1 MARFKILRWTV
12 LGTVLL
18 GLTACKKN
26 DDPTPGPN
34 DTKRRTV
41 LTYMVADNN
50 LYSFAERDINEME
63 AGWSARFDG
72 RLVVFLYPVAETS
85 GYAPRRTDY
94 DEDPRL
100 LLIERDERTDVISSR
115 VLKRYD
121 RTMDPTDP
129 ATMRRVIDEVMQLAP
144 AESYGLVLW
153 SHGSGWLTQGLSRPL
168 RGVASPLLSVADE
181 PGAALPS
188 ETTAPEDGVTAYS
201 FGASDSH
208 GGEMEVDELARALP
222 TETTF
227 DFILFDACHMAGIEV
242 AWELRERTEYL
253 IASAAET
260 LANGFPYE
268 AILGPMFEA
277 TADVKA
283 IAREFYDY
291 YNSQSGSFQSATV
304 GVIRCNRLPEVAAA
318 MRSLCESGLPAGGSP
333 MRDSSTDVRRW
344 ISTTRFT
351 TCRTSFD
358 GRGGRSIRPVS
369 HASTRPWTRRS
380 STRRRLRGF
389 SKTKGGD
396 PHTHALRG
404 FVLPAESV
412 ATADAGGLPESLRV
426 EHGLRNGL
434 FVTVGRGAGP
444 A

>member
-63 AGWSARFDG
+63 AGWSTRFDG
-72 RLVVFLYPVAETS
+72 RLVVFLYPVAKTS

-100 LLIERDERTDVISSR
+100 LLIERDDRTDVISSR

-242 AWELRERTEYL
+242 AWELRERTEYV

-277 TADVKA
+277 TADVKM

-291 YNSQSGSFQSATV
+291 YNGQSGSFQSATV

-318 MRSLCESGLPAGGSP
+318 MRSLCESGLPAGGISYAGQQYG
-333 MRDSSTDVRRW
+333 RKALDFDNTFYDLSDFVRRTW
-344 ISTTRFT
+344 GTVNTAGVARFDT
-351 TCRTSFD
+351 AMDKAIIYQAAT
-358 GRGGRSIRPVS
+358 
-369 HASTRPWTRRS
+369 PW
-380 STRRRLRGF
+380 
-389 SKTKGGD
+389 
-396 PHTHALRG
+396 
-404 FVLPAESV
+404 
-412 ATADAGGLPESLRV
+412 
-426 EHGLRNGL
+426 L
-434 FVTVGRGAGP
+434 FKDERGAIRILTHCGVSCYLP
-444 A
+444 RASQPQAMKAYRSRLGWSAASGMGSLVP